1 MRLPRQKQQKLR
13 PDLTSLID
21 VLFILIIF
29 FTVSSTWKEQ
39 PALEL
44 DLPSAASAH
53 AAPAADVVVTIRADG
68 VTYLGEREVE
78 RAELRAEMAKL
89 IDERQEVPPVVI
101 SADRQAPHGAVV
113 AVLDVAKELGAHR
126 VLLATEPEESE
137 QP

>member
-1 MRLPRQKQQKLR
+1 MRLPRRGRQKLR

-44 DLPSAASAH
+44 DLPSASSAQ
-53 AAPAADVVVTIRADG
+53 AEPVNDVVVTIRADG
-68 VTYLGEREVE
+68 TTYVGE
-78 RAELRAEMAKL
+78 
-89 IDERQEVPPVVI
+89 QEVGRKELKREMRALLGDAVEVPAVVI
-101 SADRQAPHGAVV
+101 SADRAAPHGAVV

-126 VLLATEPEESE
+126 VLLATEPAEAAR
-137 QP
+137 

>member
-1 MRLPRQKQQKLR
+1 MRLPRRGRQKLR

-44 DLPSAASAH
+44 DLPSASSAQ
-53 AAPAADVVVTIRADG
+53 AEPVDDVVVTIRADG
-68 VTYLGEREVE
+68 TTYVGE
-78 RAELRAEMAKL
+78 
-89 IDERQEVPPVVI
+89 QEVGRKELKREMRALLGDAVEVPAVVI
-101 SADRQAPHGAVV
+101 SADRAAPHGAVV

-126 VLLATEPEESE
+126 VLLATEPAEAAR
-137 QP
+137 